1 MGIRIGA
8 GIGPVSVSTGIGGG
22 RSSGGDPFGCL
33 IFIIVGGLLSTPLLW
48 LSSLDWK
55 NIFAWWIGLQVLPP
69 LALFVCHLL
78 LFDKLYGEYPFKL
91 FLLSLLGPIIYV
103 VCLNAIPL
111 AKNTLEGRNY
121 GGGACDGN
129 LNCYQEVGKVIF
141 VGSLSQ
147 WLISLTLAT
156 LLPVVLYIPIA
167 THTRQRQNQKATLA
181 IQAKRREEARAR
193 DARNQEQAP
202 VTEARIKLNFQ
213 ITEQVREV
221 TGLVNNAENR
231 ANLELELRQSFAA
244 MNSLLSDYSKEWGIN
259 APLKEHEVAK
269 LAEWVSKQTGIT
281 DLNSGAKEDAK
292 NEADKSPHKP
302 EKAKETANV
311 MQKKTDKTPKTA
323 KTKEAEAKSDSS
335 VVSASRQTELANLNL
350 MISEHINKVTNLV
363 NHNNDK
369 SGLEP
374 AVRQLFDSM
383 NSLLSDYSTT
393 WGNKADS
400 KEREVAKLAEWV
412 SKQTGITDLNSG
424 SS

>member
-33 IFIIVGGLLSTPLLW
+33 IFIIVGGLLSTPLIW
-48 LSSLDWK
+48 LLSLDWK

-78 LFDKLYGEYPFKL
+78 LFDKLYGDFPFKL

-103 VCLNAIPL
+103 VCLNVIPL

-121 GGGACDGN
+121 GGGTCDGN
-129 LNCYQEVGKVIF
+129 LNCYQEVGKIIF

-167 THTRQRQNQKATLA
+167 SLPRQRRNQKAA
-181 IQAKRREEARAR
+181 EAKRLDEAHAR
-193 DARNQEQAP
+193 DVRNEEQALI
-202 VTEARIKLNFQ
+202 TAARIKLNFQ
-213 ITEQVREV
+213 IAEHVRKVTE
-221 TGLVNNAENR
+221 LVNNAENR
-231 ANLELELRQSFAA
+231 ANLELELHQTFAA
-244 MNSLLSDYSKEWGIN
+244 MNSLLSEYSDEWGIN
-259 APLKEHEVAK
+259 APLKEREVAK

-281 DLNSGAKEDAK
+281 DLNSGSKEDAK
-292 NEADKSPHKP
+292 NEAGKSPRKQ
-302 EKAKETANV
+302 EKAKGTANV
-311 MQKKTDKTPKTA
+311 VQKKADKTLKTA
-323 KTKEAEAKSDSS
+323 RTKEAEAKSDSS

-363 NHNNDK
+363 NNDNDK

-383 NSLLSDYSTT
+383 NSLLSDYSTI
-393 WGNKADS
+393 WGIKADS